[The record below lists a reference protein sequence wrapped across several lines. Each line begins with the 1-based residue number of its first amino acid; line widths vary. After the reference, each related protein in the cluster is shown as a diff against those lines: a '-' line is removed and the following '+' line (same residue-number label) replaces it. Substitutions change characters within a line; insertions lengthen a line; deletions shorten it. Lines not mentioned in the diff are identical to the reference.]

1 MTGSHPTRS
10 RFAAALR
17 PAAFGADPAGERME
31 RIRRSPN
38 FANGVFVNPV
48 GARTGPSGSMLKF
61 ASTYFRK
68 EERIRRA
75 PAGAVPVHP
84 TTVADLAAPPASG
97 LRLTWM
103 GHSSVL
109 AEIDGRRVL
118 FDPVWGQRCSPFSM
132 VGPKRLHPVPVPLR
146 ELAPVVDVVVISH
159 DHYDHLDM
167 PTIRA
172 LVRGHA
178 MFVVPLGVGAHLE
191 RWGVP
196 ADRMTELD
204 WHESTEVAGLTL
216 TATPARHFCG
226 RGLRNTQ
233 HTLWASWVVAGP
245 EHRVYH
251 SGLELVSLC
260 GGVPVL
266 MDTDAHDRAVALTSH
281 APHLVASMMAARLEH
296 AEAEHIRVSG
306 QGLRDVTRI
315 AAGEPALWSDILTA
329 NADAVAD
336 VLDGFA
342 KDLERLIAV
351 LRALPGTE
359 SEARRQAAADLQE
372 LLRRGNR
379 GHARVPHKQRSQPA
393 EYVAIPVAVP
403 DQPGALARLFSTV
416 GEAGV
421 NIEDV
426 RIEHSLDQP
435 SGLVELLVEST
446 SVAGVRRVLDAN
458 GWTMREKPL
467 LVGDA

>member
-10 RFAAALR
+10 RLTAALR
-17 PAAFGADPAGERME
+17 PAAFGADPGGERME

-48 GARTGPSGSMLKF
+48 GARTVPSGSMLKF

-68 EERIRRA
+68 EERVRRA
-75 PAGAVPVHP
+75 PAGTVPVHP
-84 TTVADLAAPPASG
+84 TTVADLATPPASG

-146 ELAPVVDVVVISH
+146 ELAQVDAVVISH

-167 PTIRA
+167 PTIRG
-172 LVRGHA
+172 LVRSHA

-204 WHESTEVAGLTL
+204 WNESTEVAGLTL

-233 HTLWASWVVAGP
+233 HTLWASWVVTGSG
-245 EHRVYH
+245 HRIYH
-251 SGLELVSLC
+251 SGDTGYFPGFAEIGAAHGPFDATMIQIGAYSDYWPKNHTDYNPLPGPWPDIHMSPQQGMQAHLDLQGSRAH
-260 GGVPVL
+260 GVMMPIHWGTFVL
-266 MDTDAHDRAVALTSH
+266 APHPWAEPGEWTVAAAKAVEQPVALPI
-281 APHLVASMMAARLEH
+281 A
-296 AEAEHIRVSG
+296 G
-306 QGLRDVTRI
+306 QPFEPSVDLPTEPWWRGL
-315 AAGEPALWSDILTA
+315 G
-329 NADAVAD
+329 
-336 VLDGFA
+336 
-342 KDLERLIAV
+342 
-351 LRALPGTE
+351 
-359 SEARRQAAADLQE
+359 
-372 LLRRGNR
+372 
-379 GHARVPHKQRSQPA
+379 
-393 EYVAIPVAVP
+393 
-403 DQPGALARLFSTV
+403 
-416 GEAGV
+416 
-421 NIEDV
+421 
-426 RIEHSLDQP
+426 
-435 SGLVELLVEST
+435 GLVEHEWPVPETPS
-446 SVAGVRRVLDAN
+446 SVASGDLD
-458 GWTMREKPL
+458 
-467 LVGDA
+467 LVGEV